1 VKKILHISTIAV
13 LAFLLTISTISA
25 QASTHDIKV
34 LRNVEVPGTD
44 ETFDITYQV
53 QRKLVEADVEI
64 LRKSITFT
72 FVGKISSDK
81 FLVILPHELIQG
93 PFSVWSDKTQIT
105 TFDTQT
111 TEQNSILSIPMFFET
126 EQVIIVGTKIAG
138 TFNPKAHLLMNY
150 VSGTIEKVVYVNGDT
165 IKISGKVS
173 NPRNLSFVTLS
184 VLGPDGNTITSNDLA
199 LDDDFKFISSIP
211 TGGLLW
217 SSLGEYTIKVTGKD
231 ANTFSAKFDFVPFVL
246 PDWVKTNAGWWS
258 KDQIDDS
265 TFASGIQYLIKEEI
279 IRIQDRQSEGSDT
292 VTEIPSWIK
301 TNAGWW
307 NEGLISDSDFIKGI
321 EFLIENR
328 IITIS

>member
-1 VKKILHISTIAV
+1 MKKTLLISIIAV

-25 QASTHDIKV
+25 QASTHDFNV

-53 QRKLVEADVEI
+53 KRNLVEADVEI

-72 FVGKISSDK
+72 FAGKISNDK

-93 PFSVWSDKTQIT
+93 PFSVWSDKNQIT
-105 TFDTQT
+105 TFDTQI
-111 TEQNSILSIPMFFET
+111 TEKNSILSIPLFGGT
-126 EQVIIVGTKIAG
+126 EQVIIVGSKIAG
-138 TFNPKAHLLMNY
+138 TFNPKAPLVMNY

-173 NPRNLSFVTLS
+173 NPKSLSFVTLS
-184 VLGPDGNTITSNDLA
+184 VLGPDGNTIISNDLA

-217 SSLGEYTIKVTGKD
+217 SYLGEYTIKVTGKD
-231 ANTFSAKFDFVPFVL
+231 ANTISAKFDFVSFVL
-246 PDWVKTNAGWWS
+246 PEWIKANAGWWS

-265 TFASGIQYLIKEEI
+265 TFAGGIQYLIKEEI
-279 IRIQDRQSEGSDT
+279 IRIQDSQSDGSAT

-328 IITIS
+328 IIKIS

>member
-1 VKKILHISTIAV
+1 VKKTLHISTIAV

-25 QASTHDIKV
+25 HASSHDFRV
-34 LRNVEVPGTD
+34 LQNVEVPGSD

-53 QRKLVEADVEI
+53 QRKLVEADVEV

-72 FVGKISSDK
+72 FVGKTSNDN
-81 FLVILPHELIQG
+81 FLVILSPELIQG

-105 TFDTQT
+105 IFDTQI
-111 TEQNSILSIPMFFET
+111 TEQNSILSIPLFDDT

-138 TFNPKAHLLMNY
+138 TFNPKAPLVMNY

-173 NPRNLSFVTLS
+173 NPNNLSFVTLS
-184 VLGPDGNTITSNDLA
+184 VLGPGGNTIISNDLT

-217 SSLGEYTIKVTGKD
+217 SPTGEYTIKVTGK
-231 ANTFSAKFDFVPFVL
+231 AASIFSAKFDFVPFVL
-246 PDWVKTNAGWWS
+246 PDWVKANAGWWS

-265 TFASGIQYLIKEEI
+265 TFATGLQYLIKENI
-279 IRIQDRQSEGSDT
+279 IRIPELEQKQTVS
-292 VTEIPSWIK
+292 VTEIPPWIK

-307 NEGLISDSDFIKGI
+307 NEGLISDDDFLKGI
-321 EFLIENR
+321 QYLVEQG
-328 IITIS
+328 IIKV